1 MDNNMELDNQILL
14 SDHTPQTDIKMG
26 IQAVRVWGVLG
37 MHDIKQ
43 RYRRSIIGPFWFTL
57 STAIMVG
64 VLGALYS
71 TLLKQDIKQYLP
83 YLAIGIVVWQ
93 FISSSASE
101 ACAVF
106 ISSGY
111 LIKQIKLPLTVHVC
125 RQVWRNFVIFLHSL
139 PVVIIAL
146 IIFGQWP
153 NAEILFLPLSLL
165 VLLLNALWVTIVLGI
180 LCSRYRD
187 ILPIVG
193 NIIQVAFFFTPVMW
207 SPDILKEKA
216 WVAHFNPL
224 YHLIELIRAPVL
236 GYPIEPMSW
245 IVSLGMLIF
254 GFALAQ
260 LLMTKF
266 RNRVVFWL

>member
-1 MDNNMELDNQILL
+1 
-14 SDHTPQTDIKMG
+14 MG
-26 IQAVRVWGVLG
+26 IKAVRVWGVLG

-71 TLLKQDIKQYLP
+71 TLLKQDIKHYLP
-83 YLAIGIVVWQ
+83 FLAIGLVVWQ
-93 FISSSASE
+93 FIATIASE
-101 ACAVF
+101 GCTVF
-106 ISSGY
+106 IASGG
-111 LIKQIKLPLTVHVC
+111 LIKQIKLPLTIHVC
-125 RQVWRNFVIFLHSL
+125 RHVWRNYVIFLHSL

-153 NAEILFLPLSLL
+153 NSEILFLPLGLIVL
-165 VLLLNALWVTIVLGI
+165 VLNSIWITIVLGI
-180 LCSRYRD
+180 LCTRFRD

-207 SPDILKEKA
+207 SPDILKERA
-216 WVAHFNPL
+216 WVADYNPL

-236 GYPIEPMSW
+236 GQPIQANSW
-245 IVSLGMLIF
+245 LVSIGMLIV
-254 GFALAQ
+254 GFVVAQ
-260 LLMTKF
+260 VLMTKY
-266 RNRVVFWL
+266 RNRVVYWL

>member
-1 MDNNMELDNQILL
+1 MQLDDSEILT
-14 SDHTPQTDIKMG
+14 SDHTPRSDIITGLKANR
-26 IQAVRVWGVLG
+26 IWFVLG

-43 RYRRSIIGPFWFTL
+43 RYRRSVIGPFWFTL

-71 TLLKQDIKQYLP
+71 TLLKQDIKHYLP
-83 YLAIGIVVWQ
+83 FLAIGLVVWQ
-93 FISSSASE
+93 FISTIASE
-101 ACAVF
+101 ACTVF
-106 ISSGY
+106 ITSGY

-146 IIFGQWP
+146 IVFGQWP
-153 NAEILFLPLSLL
+153 NIQILYLPIGLI
-165 VLLLNALWVTIVLGI
+165 VLLLNAFWVTIVLGI

-207 SPDILKEKA
+207 SPDILKERA

-236 GYPIEPMSW
+236 GHEIQLISW
-245 IVSLGMLIF
+245 EVSIGMLIV
-254 GFALAQ
+254 GFIFAQ
-260 LLMTKF
+260 FLMSKY
-266 RNRVVFWL
+266 RNRVVYWL

>member
-1 MDNNMELDNQILL
+1 
-14 SDHTPQTDIKMG
+14 
-26 IQAVRVWGVLG
+26 

-43 RYRRSIIGPFWFTL
+43 RYRRSVIGPFWFTL

-71 TLLKQDIKQYLP
+71 TLLKQDIKQYVP
-83 YLAIGIVVWQ
+83 FLAIGLVVWQ
-93 FISSSASE
+93 FISTIASE
-101 ACAVF
+101 ACTVF
-106 ISSGY
+106 ITSAY

-125 RQVWRNFVIFLHSL
+125 RQVWRNFIIFLHSL

-153 NAEILFLPLSLL
+153 NVQILYLQIGLII
-165 VLLLNALWVTIVLGI
+165 LLLNAMWITIVLGI

-207 SPDILKEKA
+207 SPDILEERA
-216 WVAHFNPL
+216 WIAHFNPL

-236 GYPIEPMSW
+236 GNVIQPISW
-245 IVSLGMLIF
+245 QVSIGMLIV
-254 GFALAQ
+254 GFVSAQ
-260 LLMTKF
+260 FLMSKY
-266 RNRVVFWL
+266 RNRVVYWL

>member
-1 MDNNMELDNQILL
+1 MPIEESQQLL
-14 SDHTPQTDIKMG
+14 SDHTPSTDIHSGVM
-26 IQAVRVWGVLG
+26 ASRVWFVLG

-83 YLAIGIVVWQ
+83 FLAIGLVVWQ
-93 FISSSASE
+93 FISATATE
-101 ACAVF
+101 ACTVF

-146 IIFGQWP
+146 IIFGKWP
-153 NAEILFLPLSLL
+153 NIEILFLPIGLFI
-165 VLLLNALWVTIVLGI
+165 LLLNALWITIVLGV
-180 LCSRYRD
+180 LCARYRD

-193 NIIQVAFFFTPVMW
+193 NFIQIAFFFTPVMW
-207 SPDILKEKA
+207 SPDILQKKA
-216 WVAHFNPL
+216 WIADYNPL

-236 GYPIEPMSW
+236 GDQIQSISW
-245 IVSLGMLIF
+245 IVSVGMLII
-254 GFALAQ
+254 GFVLAQ

-266 RNRVVFWL
+266 RNRVVYWL